1 MKLENIELSA
11 AGHCKIN
18 GFANCKKKGVKIDRS
33 HSSVI
38 FYTPPEFFNEKLS
51 KEYSPSFDY
60 WSLGIIVFKMLTTK
74 YPFKKESEIIEK
86 NTPELTLDDS
96 YSWKTFGKETNDFV
110 QDLLKKNPIK
120 RLGSVSNG
128 KNVKEIAFFR
138 EIDWENLELSKSPYR
153 PSLVKLKL
161 EYFFHQFC

>member
-1 MKLENIELSA
+1 
-11 AGHCKIN
+11 
-18 GFANCKKKGVKIDRS
+18 
-33 HSSVI
+33 
-38 FYTPPEFFNEKLS
+38 
-51 KEYSPSFDY
+51 
-60 WSLGIIVFKMLTTK
+60 MLTTK

-86 NTPELTLDDS
+86 NTPELILDDS

-120 RLGSVSNG
+120 RLCSVSNG

-161 EYFFHQFC
+161 EYFFHLLILILFLSN